1 MSGTQQALGFSRPI
15 AVSRSGGRPGTADC
29 TARKSPGRSRSSS
42 PTSRCF
48 AAFVVYPVVYGLWL
62 GSDPALYADLFAD
75 PRYLTTVV
83 NTLLLVGVGVNVKMF
98 LAFLLSGFFMQ
109 RSRWIKALLVLYM
122 LPWALPALPAFLS
135 HALDAVIG
143 YGGFLNSAL
152 EALFGIDG
160 PIWFNSY
167 ALAMGANIL
176 AYIWKWMPFWT
187 LVFLAGRMAIPQDI
201 YEAAAVDGA
210 TGIRRFTFVTF
221 PLLANLYLICTLLS
235 TLWTIGD
242 FTTAYFV
249 SSGAPALQTEVLAT
263 YGFRVAFD
271 YGYPEL
277 GVAAVMS
284 ALPVLIPIAHPADAA
299 AAGDRG
305 AAVSLAMTAGS
316 GRDYRLRRIVANA
329 AWRCLASRSRSG
341 R

>member
-1 MSGTQQALGFSRPI
+1 
-15 AVSRSGGRPGTADC
+15 
-29 TARKSPGRSRSSS
+29 
-42 PTSRCF
+42 
-48 AAFVVYPVVYGLWL
+48 VVYPVAYGFWL
-62 GSDPALYADLFAD
+62 GSSPELYAALYAN

-83 NTLLLVGVGVNVKMF
+83 NTLLLVGIGVNVKMF
-98 LAFLLSGFFMQ
+98 LAFVLSGFFM
-109 RSRWIKALLVLYM
+109 RRGRWIKSLLVLYM
-122 LPWALPALPAFLS
+122 LPWALPALPAFVSL
-135 HALDAVIG
+135 HWMFIG

-167 ALAMGANIL
+167 WLAMGVNIL

-210 TGIRRFTFVTF
+210 TGIRRFAFVTF
-221 PLLANLYLICTLLS
+221 PLLSNLYLVCTLLS

-249 SSGAPALQTEVLAT
+249 TSGAPALQTEVLAT
-263 YGFRVAFD
+263 FGFRMAFD
-271 YGYPEL
+271 YGYPAL

-284 ALPVLIPIAHPADAA
+284 ALPVLIPLTIVLM
-299 AAGDRG
+299 R
-305 AAVSLAMTAGS
+305 
-316 GRDYRLRRIVANA
+316 RLQATEVQ
-329 AWRCLASRSRSG
+329 L
-341 R
+341 

>member
-1 MSGTQQALGFSRPI
+1 MSSTQQALGF
-15 AVSRSGGRPGTADC
+15 
-29 TARKSPGRSRSSS
+29 GRSIALGQ
-42 PTSRCF
+42 SRRPPWRGRLQGSDTTWAVAF
-48 AAFVVYPVVYGLWL
+48 FLPYVAVFLAFVVFPVIYGLWL
-62 GSDPALYADLFAD
+62 GSNPELYVRLFEDPHYVI
-75 PRYLTTVV
+75 TVI
-83 NTLLLVGVGVNVKMF
+83 NTLLLAGIGVNVKMF

-109 RSRWIKALLVLYM
+109 RNRWIKALLVLYM

-135 HALDAVIG
+135 LHWMFIG

-152 EALFGIDG
+152 EELFGIDG

-167 ALAMGANIL
+167 WLAMGANVL

-210 TGIRRFTFVTF
+210 TGIRRFTYVTF
-221 PLLANLYLICTLLS
+221 PLLANLYLVCTLLS

-271 YGYPEL
+271 HGYPEL
-277 GVAAVMS
+277 GVAAAIS
-284 ALPVLIPIAHPADAA
+284 ALPVLIPIAILLM
-299 AAGDRG
+299 R
-305 AAVSLAMTAGS
+305 
-316 GRDYRLRRIVANA
+316 RLQATEVQ
-329 AWRCLASRSRSG
+329 L
-341 R
+341 

>member
-1 MSGTQQALGFSRPI
+1 MAAALARRSARFGTLLGDRLLRALR
-15 AVSRSGGRPGTADC
+15 GGVP
-29 TARKSPGRSRSSS
+29 
-42 PTSRCF
+42 
-48 AAFVVYPVVYGLWL
+48 AFVVYPIAYGLWL
-62 GSDPALYADLFAD
+62 GSDPALYVEVFDD

-98 LAFLLSGFFMQ
+98 LAFLLSGFFMR

-135 HALDAVIG
+135 MHWMFIG

-152 EALFGIDG
+152 EMLFGIDG

-167 ALAMGANIL
+167 WLAMGANIL

-210 TGIRRFTFVTF
+210 TGLRRFTFVTF
-221 PLLANLYLICTLLS
+221 PLLANLYLVCILLS
-235 TLWTIGD
+235 TLWTVGD

-263 YGFRVAFD
+263 YGFRMAFD
-271 YGYPEL
+271 HGYPRL

-284 ALPVLIPIAHPADAA
+284 ALPVLIPITILLM
-299 AAGDRG
+299 R
-305 AAVSLAMTAGS
+305 
-316 GRDYRLRRIVANA
+316 RLQATEVQ
-329 AWRCLASRSRSG
+329 L
-341 R
+341 

>member
-1 MSGTQQALGFSRPI
+1 MSSTQPVLGFGRPAVFSRPWRPPWHGGLRGSEFAW
-15 AVSRSGGRPGTADC
+15 AVAFFVPYVAVFLG
-29 TARKSPGRSRSSS
+29 
-42 PTSRCF
+42 
-48 AAFVVYPVVYGLWL
+48 FVVYPVAYGLWL
-62 GSDPALYADLFAD
+62 GSKPTLYADLFSN

-83 NTLLLVGVGVNVKMF
+83 NTLVLVGVGVNVKMF
-98 LAFLLSGFFMQ
+98 LAFLMSGYFM
-109 RSRWIKALLVLYM
+109 RPGRWIKALLVLYM

-135 HALDAVIG
+135 MHWMLIG

-167 ALAMGANIL
+167 ELALGANVF

-187 LVFLAGRMAIPQDI
+187 LVFVAGRMAIPQDI

-210 TGIRRFTFVTF
+210 TGIRRFAFVTF
-221 PLLANLYLICTLLS
+221 PLLANLYLVSTLLS

-242 FTTAYFV
+242 FTAPYFV
-249 SSGAPALQTEVLAT
+249 SSGAPALSTEVLAT

-271 YGYPEL
+271 QGYPEV

-284 ALPVLIPIAHPADAA
+284 ALPVLIPVALLLI
-299 AAGDRG
+299 R
-305 AAVSLAMTAGS
+305 
-316 GRDYRLRRIVANA
+316 RLQATEVQ
-329 AWRCLASRSRSG
+329 L
-341 R
+341 

>member
-1 MSGTQQALGFSRPI
+1 MVRRAATPPGHGVSGTQQVLRFGRRHAFGRRGWRPSWPGGLHGSEATW
-15 AVSRSGGRPGTADC
+15 AVAFFVPYVAI
-29 TARKSPGRSRSSS
+29 
-42 PTSRCF
+42 F
-48 AAFVVYPVVYGLWL
+48 LAFVVYPVAYGLWL
-62 GSDPALYADLFAD
+62 GGKPHLYAELFAN
-75 PRYLTTVV
+75 PRYSTTVV
-83 NTLLLVGVGVNVKMF
+83 NTLLLVGIGVNVKMF
-98 LAFLLSGFFMQ
+98 LALLLSGYFMQ
-109 RSRWIKALLVLYM
+109 KSRWIKALLVVYM

-135 HALDAVIG
+135 LHWMLIG

-152 EALFGIDG
+152 DTLFDIDG

-167 ALAMGANIL
+167 WLANGANLL

-187 LVFLAGRMAIPQDI
+187 LVFLAGRMAIPLDI

-249 SSGAPALQTEVLAT
+249 SSGAPALSTEVLAT
-263 YGFRVAFD
+263 FGFRVAFD
-271 YGYPEL
+271 HGDPEL

-284 ALPVLIPIAHPADAA
+284 ALPVLIP
-299 AAGDRG
+299 
-305 AAVSLAMTAGS
+305 LAIVLI
-316 GRDYRLRRIVANA
+316 RRLQTTEVQ
-329 AWRCLASRSRSG
+329 L
-341 R
+341 